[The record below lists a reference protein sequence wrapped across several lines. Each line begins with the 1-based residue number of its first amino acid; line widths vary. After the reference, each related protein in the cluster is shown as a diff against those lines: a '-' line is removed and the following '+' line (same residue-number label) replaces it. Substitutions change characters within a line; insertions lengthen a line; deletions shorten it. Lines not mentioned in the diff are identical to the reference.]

1 MIASTR
7 QTPYPWPPL
16 IRQEMHNPMKQTE
29 IEQARFN
36 MIEQQVRPWDVL
48 DQQVLDAMGTIHR
61 EDFVPERYR
70 SLAFADTSIPLGH
83 EQVMMAPK
91 LEGRVL
97 QALAIAPADHI
108 LEIGTGSGYLTAC
121 LASLGQQVTS
131 FDIMPDFTAAAG
143 EILQGKE
150 ISNISLHT
158 ADVAKGIESDDR
170 YDAIAVT
177 GSLPVLQQQFHNNLS
192 IGGRLFVISGS
203 LPIMEAW
210 LITRID
216 ENNWARESLLETCIP
231 PLLNAATAQE
241 FIF

>member
-1 MIASTR
+1 
-7 QTPYPWPPL
+7 
-16 IRQEMHNPMKQTE
+16 MKQTE

-36 MIEQQVRPWDVL
+36 MIEQQIRPWDVL
-48 DQQVLDAMGTIHR
+48 DQQVLDTMNAIHR

-97 QALAIAPADHI
+97 QALAITPADRI

-121 LASLGQQVTS
+121 LASLGQHVTS
-131 FDIMPDFTAAAG
+131 YDIMPDFTAAAG
-143 EILQGKE
+143 ETLQGME
-150 ISNISLHT
+150 IGNVSLHT
-158 ADVAKGIESDDR
+158 ADVANDIGSDNR

-177 GSLPVLQQQFHNNLS
+177 GSLPMLQQQFHNNLS
-192 IGGRLFVISGS
+192 IGGRLFVITGS

-210 LITRID
+210 LITRVD

-231 PLLNAATAQE
+231 PLLNATTAQE